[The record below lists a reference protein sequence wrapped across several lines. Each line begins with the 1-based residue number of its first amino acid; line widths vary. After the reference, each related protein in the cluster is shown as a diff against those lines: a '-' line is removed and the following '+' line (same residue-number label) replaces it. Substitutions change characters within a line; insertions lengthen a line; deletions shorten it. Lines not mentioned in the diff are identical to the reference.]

1 MLRAALEAAP
11 CRRLRGAP
19 WELREPPSRP
29 GALWSPLRQTGGLP
43 FQPRP
48 LAPRG
53 AGCCLGCRVQPVL
66 VAVPVLVLSARTLGG
81 APRGLSLCQGVP
93 SRPRRQRPAHGI
105 CPCVRAACVHLPCGS
120 LRRPHREALWG
131 GDRCPRVKMT
141 KLQSSALETRARGQM
156 TRHSPSRARARPS
169 GAVRTA
175 CPAQGCSPH
184 ALTRGLSLLAA
195 PPRAAPGP
203 SRRSPRSPGLP
214 QPRLT
219 GAQERGSGRCSL
231 STATVTKSSIPAAPP
246 AAVAPVAQRQP
257 GCPPA
262 PSLTPHVTAA
272 LEDKQGLP
280 LPTAVPAVTHPSA
293 CETRGPRGAPVK
305 NVEEPLGS
313 GCCLRR
319 LRLGSVGGSLLGG
332 C

>member
-1 MLRAALEAAP
+1 MGLAAAWAAECSLSWSQSRSWSCPPAHWEGLRGVSRSARGCPAGLGDSALPTGSVRVFAPPACTCRVAP
-11 CRRLRGAP
+11 C
-19 WELREPPSRP
+19 
-29 GALWSPLRQTGGLP
+29 
-43 FQPRP
+43 
-48 LAPRG
+48 
-53 AGCCLGCRVQPVL
+53 V
-66 VAVPVLVLSARTLGG
+66 
-81 APRGLSLCQGVP
+81 
-93 SRPRRQRPAHGI
+93 
-105 CPCVRAACVHLPCGS
+105 VHIAMPCG
-120 LRRPHREALWG
+120 G
-131 GDRCPRVKMT
+131 GDRCPRVRMT
-141 KLQSSALETRARGQM
+141 KLQSSALETRAQGQM
-156 TRHSPSRARARPS
+156 TRHSPPGPRARPS

-219 GAQERGSGRCSL
+219 GAQERGSGRFSL
-231 STATVTKSSIPAAPP
+231 STATVTKSSIPAPPP
-246 AAVAPVAQRQP
+246 APVAPVAQRQP

-262 PSLTPHVTAA
+262 PSLTPHVTVA